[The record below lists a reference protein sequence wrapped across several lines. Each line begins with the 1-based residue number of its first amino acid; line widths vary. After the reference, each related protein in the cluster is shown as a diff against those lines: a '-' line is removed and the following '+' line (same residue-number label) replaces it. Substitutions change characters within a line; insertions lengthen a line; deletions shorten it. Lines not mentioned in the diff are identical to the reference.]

1 MENKELKKRESEL
14 AARYDRRCH
23 YKKNGVKYGATIWL
37 KELFPF
43 GENIEEGDLEYFDDE
58 EMKIRGFYTWQR
70 AIILTDG
77 CGDGDLDDM
86 LSDEEAR
93 KFLGYIS
100 DENNLK
106 FEV

>member
-14 AARYDRRCH
+14 AARYDRHCH

-37 KELFPF
+37 KEPFSF
-43 GENIEEGDLEYFDDE
+43 GENIEDGELEYFDDE
-58 EMKIRGFYTWQR
+58 EMKIQGFYTWKG

-86 LSDEEAR
+86 LSDDDAR
-93 KFLGYIS
+93 KFLSYIS